1 MNGFLCIDKP
11 SGPSSFDI
19 IRIIR
24 QAIGI
29 QKIGHNGTLDPEATG
44 LLVLALGKATRLLPY
59 LQSEPKTYEFSI
71 QFGKTTDT
79 LDSVG
84 TVTEEGKPIPSAK
97 ALADAIELFQGRI
110 IQKPPLHSAVKIK
123 GKPAYKLARQ
133 NKVFDMPQREVTIHS
148 LQLLGYNKEKGEAF
162 LQAVCS
168 KGTYI
173 RSLARD
179 IALKAGTIG
188 YASSIRRTAAGDFNV
203 QNAAA
208 IENIQKD
215 NRKHIIPV
223 NRAFASFPSFVASPL
238 QIKALSYGNAIE
250 VDNTEN
256 SPVLFIYSP
265 EEELIAVA
273 ENGSQSKYHPIKV
286 FIEQ

>member
-11 SGPSSFDI
+11 KGPSSFDI

-24 QAIGI
+24 QATGI

-59 LQSEPKTYEFSI
+59 LHSEPKTYEFSI

-84 TVTEEGKPIPSAK
+84 SVTEEGKPIPSVK
-97 ALADAIELFQGRI
+97 ALADAVESFQGRI

-133 NKVFDMPQREVTIHS
+133 KKIFDMPEREVTIHS
-148 LQLLGYNKEKGEAF
+148 LQLLRYNEKKGEAF

-168 KGTYI
+168 KGTYV

-179 IALKAGTIG
+179 IALKMDTIG

-203 QNAAA
+203 QNSAT
-208 IENIQKD
+208 IDNVQKD
-215 NRKHIIPV
+215 SRKHIVPV
-223 NRAFASFPSFVASPL
+223 KRAFASFPSYKASPV
-238 QIKALSYGNAIE
+238 QIKDLSHGCEIE
-250 VDNTEN
+250 VDNSDN

-265 EEELIAVA
+265 EEEIIAVT
-273 ENGSQSKYHPIKV
+273 ENSSPSKYHPVKV
-286 FIEQ
+286 FIEP

>member
-11 SGPSSFDI
+11 KGPSSFDI
-19 IRIIR
+19 IRIVR

-29 QKIGHNGTLDPEATG
+29 KKIGHNGTLDPEATG

-59 LQSEPKTYEFSI
+59 LQSEPKTYEFSV

-84 TVTEEGKPIPSAK
+84 SITEEGKPIPSAG
-97 ALADAIELFQGRI
+97 ALAEAVGSFQGRI
-110 IQKPPLHSAVKIK
+110 VQKPPLHSAVKIR

-148 LQLLGYNKEKGEAF
+148 LQLLRYNKEKGQAF

-179 IALKAGTIG
+179 IALKMGTVG
-188 YASSIRRTAAGDFNV
+188 YASSIRRVAAGDFSV
-203 QNAAA
+203 QNAAT
-208 IENIQKD
+208 IDNIQKD
-215 NRKHIIPV
+215 SQKHIVPV
-223 NRAFASFPSFVASPL
+223 NRAFASFPSYMASPL
-238 QIKALSYGNAIE
+238 QIKALSHGNEIE
-250 VDNTEN
+250 VDNNDN
-256 SPVLFIYSP
+256 SPVLFVYSQKK
-265 EEELIAVA
+265 ELIAVA
-273 ENGSQSKYHPIKV
+273 ENSSQSRYHPVKV
-286 FIEQ
+286 FI